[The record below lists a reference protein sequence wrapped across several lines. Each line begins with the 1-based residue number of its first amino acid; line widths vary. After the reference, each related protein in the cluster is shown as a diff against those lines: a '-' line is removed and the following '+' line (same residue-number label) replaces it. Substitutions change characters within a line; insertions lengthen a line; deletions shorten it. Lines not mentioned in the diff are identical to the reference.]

1 MTGDLARAIRLAD
14 LTTGELE
21 AGDTKLDAGGLGTFE
36 VVGDEVR
43 LGAPFVFNKTNI
55 DNFNF

>member
-1 MTGDLARAIRLAD
+1 MDLGALAVRTAEA
-14 LTTGELE
+14 LVTGELKPG
-21 AGDTKLDAGGLGTFE
+21 ATKLDAGKLGTFD